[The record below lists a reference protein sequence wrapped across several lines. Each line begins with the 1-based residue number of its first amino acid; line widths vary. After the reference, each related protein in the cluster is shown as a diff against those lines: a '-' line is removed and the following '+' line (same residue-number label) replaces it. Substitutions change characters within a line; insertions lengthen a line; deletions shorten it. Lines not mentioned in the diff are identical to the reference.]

1 MSTGKHALTTNARLR
16 RSERLAVAQALPDV
30 ALDWADIDSCPAWVA
45 RSVPERELISAH
57 AGAWWLAASLRACI
71 DGKRLARVCEMLG
84 EPRLNAL
91 RDAPTIARAE
101 ALGQAPTSL
110 LPAADEMPRHLLA
123 CGRALLGW
131 SLPAPVRAAVLAA
144 LGWAADDSH
153 HAVFDAHSAWA
164 QQALH
169 AALNDEAPLAEA
181 PEASEHAAPPALDT
195 PPELDA
201 VTEIAPGTAPDTAHP
216 IA

>member
-1 MSTGKHALTTNARLR
+1 MSPATDLPATDARVR
-16 RSERLAVAQALPDV
+16 RAERVAVVQALPEL
-30 ALDWADIDSCPAWVA
+30 ALDWAAIDACPAWVA
-45 RSVPERELISAH
+45 RSEPERELLSAH

-71 DGKRLARVCEMLG
+71 DGKRLTRVCEMLG

-91 RDAPTIARAE
+91 RDAPNIARAE

-110 LPAADEMPRHLLA
+110 LPSADEMPRHLLA

-131 SLPAPVRAAVLAA
+131 SLPGSVRSPVLAA
-144 LGWAADDSH
+144 LGWAADESH
-153 HAVFDAHSAWA
+153 HAIFDAHADWA
-164 QQALH
+164 QQALD
-169 AALNDEAPLAEA
+169 AALNDAAPL
-181 PEASEHAAPPALDT
+181 PEPPEPAA

-201 VTEIAPGTAPDTAHP
+201 AAEALSGEQSDTADP